1 MLTAGAERPPSGAP
15 VAAPSQPS
23 AAPRAVTETAAGS
36 GTAAGSE
43 GSPWPGRTAELLEH
57 WYGPGGP
64 TQVEVAAKMGL
75 TPGSVA
81 GYLHR
86 LRKAEQLPPRP
97 QGQRKAWQPLPAE
110 AEATRVARIRATCA
124 QKRGARQAAPAW
136 TPPPRFGRVESCC
149 WPIGEP
155 GSRSFRYCGADSLPG
170 YPWCAE
176 CARRAYVPT
185 LHAPLRPA
193 AAR

>member
-1 MLTAGAERPPSGAP
+1 MLSAGGERRPSGVLVAALSQPSGAVP
-15 VAAPSQPS
+15 ADTAM
-23 AAPRAVTETAAGS
+23 AAG
-36 GTAAGSE
+36 TAGGSE
-43 GSPWPGRTAELLEH
+43 GSPWPRRTAELLEH
-57 WYGPGGP
+57 WYGPERP
-64 TQVEVAAKMGL
+64 TQVEVAGKMGL

-155 GSRSFRYCGADSLPG
+155 GSRSFRYCGVPSLLG
-170 YPWCAE
+170 YPWCAD

>member
-1 MLTAGAERPPSGAP
+1 MLSAGGERRPSGVLVAALSQPSGAVP
-15 VAAPSQPS
+15 ADTAM
-23 AAPRAVTETAAGS
+23 AAG
-36 GTAAGSE
+36 TAGGSE
-43 GSPWPGRTAELLEH
+43 GSHWPRRTAELLEH
-57 WYGPGGP
+57 WYGPERP
-64 TQVEVAAKMGL
+64 TQVEVAGKMGL

-155 GSRSFRYCGADSLPG
+155 GSRSFRYCGVPSLLG
-170 YPWCAE
+170 YPWCAD